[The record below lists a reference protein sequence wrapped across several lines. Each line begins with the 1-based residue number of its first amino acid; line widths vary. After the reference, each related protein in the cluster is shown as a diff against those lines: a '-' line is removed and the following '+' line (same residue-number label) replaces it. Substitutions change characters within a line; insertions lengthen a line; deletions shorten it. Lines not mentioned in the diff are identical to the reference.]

1 MTGYTYRSAKRSSS
15 RSSGSVMLT
24 TMYQNTTN
32 TNNHSLAE
40 EGFLVIWCS
49 DPLRVREQYRNNNST
64 EFFHDADGVQEG
76 RVYVVAGVD
85 FVRK

>member
-1 MTGYTYRSAKRSSS
+1 
-15 RSSGSVMLT
+15 MLT

-40 EGFLVIWCS
+40 EGFLVIWCC
-49 DPLRVREQYRNNNST
+49 DPLPVREQNRNSSTT
-64 EFFHDADGVQEG
+64 EFFHDADEVRKG